1 MEKVAVVS
9 GCRGQLGS
17 YLSESLLSKGY
28 KVVGIE
34 RRSSSP
40 DYSNIKH
47 FMDNPN
53 FVLEQGDVTDFGSI
67 ARILKEHK
75 PNEFYNLAAQ
85 SFVGASW
92 DQPIATSDINYMGVA
107 NCLEAIR
114 LVSPQTRFYQAS
126 TSEVYGDVVT
136 DQQDEKSP
144 LRPRSPYGASKA
156 AAEFLLKVYRDSYGI
171 FACLSRN
178 FNFESPRRGKQFVT
192 RKITNAIG
200 EMHAAINHNVN
211 LHLDNQAKFEYALS
225 EGIIKPIKLGNLDAK
240 RDWSHAKDVTQAIWL
255 MMQQDKPELFT
266 IGSGRARSI
275 REFLDEAFGVIDVYD
290 WSELVEVD
298 PKFYRPA
305 EVNTLCGNATKAR
318 TKLGWDNT
326 ISFEELVKEMVLNDI
341 ELNSKKQTNVQSS
354 S

>member
-1 MEKVAVVS
+1 MKTALIS
-9 GCRGQLGS
+9 GIKGQLGS
-17 YLSESLLSKGY
+17 YLGELLLSKGY
-28 KVVGIE
+28 KVIGIE

-47 FMDNPN
+47 FMDHPF
-53 FVLEQGDVTDFGSI
+53 FVLEQGDITDFGSI
-67 ARILKEHK
+67 ARILKDHK
-75 PNEFYNLAAQ
+75 PDEFYNLAAQ
-85 SFVGASW
+85 SFVAASW

-114 LVSPQTRFYQAS
+114 LVSPKTKFYQSS

-136 DQQDEKSP
+136 DTQDEKSP

-156 AAEFLLKVYRDSYGI
+156 ASEFLLKVYKDSYGI
-171 FACLSRN
+171 FACFSRN

-200 EMHAAINHNVN
+200 EMYHAINHNVN

-225 EGIIKPIKLGNLDAK
+225 QDIIKPIHLGNLGAK
-240 RDWSHAKDVTQAIWL
+240 RDWSHAKDIAQAIWL
-255 MMQQDKPELFT
+255 MMQEEKPDFYT
-266 IGSGRARSI
+266 IGSGHARSI
-275 REFLDEAFGVIDVYD
+275 RDFLDEAFGVVDVYD
-290 WSELVEVD
+290 WSEFVEID

-305 EVNTLCGNATKAR
+305 EVNTLCGDATKAR
-318 TKLGWDNT
+318 KKLCWDNT
-326 ISFEELVKEMVLNDI
+326 ISFEELVKEMVLSDI
-341 ELNSKKQTNVQSS
+341 ELNAKKNSNVQSS